1 MKWYIVESYF
11 GRVKYLLTKT
21 KSILQP
27 VRKVVNIRT
36 YPTAICLERDKNFVA
51 GNPKVQ

>member
-11 GRVKYLLTKT
+11 GRMKYLITKT

-27 VRKVVNIRT
+27 VRKVLNIRVSSRD
-36 YPTAICLERDKNFVA
+36 LEVKANERIQPRFV
-51 GNPKVQ
+51 

>member
-27 VRKVVNIRT
+27 VRKVVNIRVSSREVK
-36 YPTAICLERDKNFVA
+36 ASERIRPRFV
-51 GNPKVQ
+51 